1 MKFTSFEEYKEI
13 YLSGNYEDPHA
24 ELAKRKGFSR
34 NEAKESVFH
43 FLYGN
48 PSGKLCPD
56 VLDEN
61 TVKLYCDKYREG
73 GLGLNLL
80 EVNLGDLEEKAKR
93 L

>member
-13 YLSGNYEDPHA
+13 YLSGNYEDPHT

-48 PSGKLCPD
+48 PSGKLCPN
-56 VLDEN
+56 VLDK
-61 TVKLYCDKYREG
+61 TTAKLYYDKYREG
-73 GLGLNLL
+73 GLGLNLS
-80 EVNLGDLEEKAKR
+80 EVDLNDLEEKVKR

>member
-1 MKFTSFEEYKEI
+1 MKSIKKSTFP
-13 YLSGNYEDPHA
+13 GNYEDPHA

-48 PSGKLCPD
+48 TSSKLCPD
-56 VLDEN
+56 VLDE
-61 TVKLYCDKYREG
+61 TAAKLYYDKYREG

-80 EVNLGDLEEKAKR
+80 EVNLGDLEEKVEYV
-93 L
+93 